1 MKITRFTAIIYIFF
15 LISLNCLGQE
25 SNKFI
30 VVYEDFK
37 KIKEIEELIKNSDVK
52 VFEKYGVS
60 LAQINSVENS
70 NFQEFFIGYQVR
82 SFDGVK
88 YLELM
93 FNRKKI
99 EDFFIKNKIS
109 FSISKKNMKTF
120 ISILPQNLAAGDSKI
135 IENSL
140 FQNQLESLKLIT
152 QLNQN
157 INLEYEYLDVDQFKE
172 KSEIPL
178 LTKDLDYVLM
188 SVQQTSENKWI
199 FKFPLSNRV
208 FTNNTVKFYDYLL
221 DEIISTST
229 KSREILRNNF
239 TLEIQSKDFE
249 MVENLLNFL
258 ASRNEV
264 LTFSLKN
271 INSDYIKLEY
281 ETYLD
286 ELEAEIM
293 LSEFRWQR

>member
-1 MKITRFTAIIYIFF
+1 MKIIRFTAIIYIFF
-15 LISLNCLGQE
+15 LISLNCFGQE

-37 KIKEIEELIKNSDVK
+37 KINEIEELIKNSDVK

-60 LAQINSVENS
+60 LNQINFAVNS
-70 NFQEFFIGYQVR
+70 NFQEFFIGYQVK

-93 FNRKKI
+93 YDRKKI

-120 ISILPQNLAAGDSKI
+120 ISILPQSLAAGESRI

-157 INLEYEYLDVDQFKE
+157 ISLEYEYLDADQFRE
-172 KSEIPL
+172 KSEFPL
-178 LTKDLDYVLM
+178 LTKELDYVLM
-188 SVQQTSENKWI
+188 SVQQISENKWI

-208 FTNNTVKFYDYLL
+208 FTTNSVKFYDYLL
-221 DEIISTST
+221 DEIISIST

-239 TLEIQSKDFE
+239 SLEIQSKDFE
-249 MVENLLNFL
+249 MVENFLNFL

-271 INSDYIKLEY
+271 INSDYINLEY

-293 LSEFRWQR
+293 LNEFVWQR

>member
-70 NFQEFFIGYQVR
+70 NFQEFFIGYQAK

-93 FNRKKI
+93 FDRKKI
-99 EDFFIKNKIS
+99 EDFFIKYKIS

>member
-93 FNRKKI
+93 FDRKKI